1 MKERRVRRLPVL
13 DRQERLVAIVSMNDL
28 VARADRH
35 SGANVPG
42 DKFLATL
49 KSICGHSVAAVP
61 A

>member
-1 MKERRVRRLPVL
+1 MKERRVHRLPAL

-28 VARADRH
+28 VARADSH
-35 SGANVPG
+35 PGANVPG